1 MACSKGPLVW
11 DKLKQD
17 FVDPSTLPS
26 RPEKFLKGPI
36 PWPWLCAAAAEGGKC
51 LQVGLCLWRL
61 SGAKRSPTVRLSN
74 LEVEALRVDRH
85 AKSRA
90 LKKLEAV
97 GLVSVK
103 RRRGAYPVVTI
114 LAEGVRI
121 STAAEAAANVYQ

>member
-1 MACSKGPLVW
+1 MAYNKGETRLAW
-11 DKLKQD
+11 DRLKQEY
-17 FVDPSTLPS
+17 VDPSTLLP

-36 PWPWLCAAAAEGGKC
+36 PWPWLCAAAAQGGKC

-61 SGAKRSPTVRLSN
+61 SGAKKSPTVRLSN
-74 LEVEALRVDRH
+74 LEVEELGVDRY

-114 LAEGVRI
+114 LEINAPLKRL
-121 STAAEAAANVYQ
+121 AA